1 MTVSSTNT
9 YEFTVRQLVY
19 TAYRY
24 AVLIPPGGELT
35 QEQLTEGVD
44 ALERL
49 VRQLDAR
56 GTRLRQ
62 TRYDTLTLTANDRF
76 VELGEDVF
84 DVGQLAMYIPAD
96 ETNLDQPASST
107 PAERVYRDVI
117 HGNSAKDST
126 GPVTEYR
133 LDKEQVPYRLELWP
147 VPEEAGYLRI
157 ESHRLAADSRDA
169 AKTPDVERHF
179 HETLVNGV
187 AWTLAKTNGVALDRV
202 QMLKGDYLYNL
213 GECMGQEKDGAD
225 RQLKIGHRT
234 GFGYRR

>member
-9 YEFTVRQLVY
+9 YEFTVGRLIY

-49 VRQLDAR
+49 VRELDSK

-62 TRYDTLTLTANDRF
+62 VRYDVLQLTADSAY
-76 VELGEDVF
+76 VDLPADVF
-84 DVGQLAMYIPAD
+84 DVGAIGSYIPAD
-96 ETNLDQPASST
+96 ETDPDHATSST
-107 PAERVYRDVI
+107 PVERVYRDDI
-117 HGNSAKDST
+117 ASSASRDST
-126 GPVTEYR
+126 GPVTMFR

-147 VPEEAGYLRI
+147 IPEEAGFLRI

-169 AKTPDVERHF
+169 ASTPDLERHF

-187 AWTLAKTNGVALDRV
+187 AWVLAKSGGVALDRV
-202 QMLKGDYLYNL
+202 AMLRADYQYCLDR
-213 GECMGQEKDGAD
+213 CMGQEKDAVD
-225 RQLKIGHRT
+225 RQFKIGHRT
-234 GFGYRR
+234 GYRR